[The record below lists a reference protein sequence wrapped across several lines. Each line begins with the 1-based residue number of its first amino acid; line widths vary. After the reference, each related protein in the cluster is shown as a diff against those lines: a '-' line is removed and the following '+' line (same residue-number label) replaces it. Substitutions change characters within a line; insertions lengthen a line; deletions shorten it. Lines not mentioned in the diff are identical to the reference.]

1 MRFMIYVMSDLHG
14 CYEEYIKML
23 NLINF
28 NDNDTLYVLGDI
40 CDRGPSPMKI
50 LLHMMEHENIIPIY
64 GNHDVVALNAL
75 SKIGN
80 YPKEVINDRDY
91 VITNSLMDNEEYRE
105 YLYWLADGGEATLKD
120 YDKLSFNYKR
130 KALEYLSDFKYYD
143 EINVND
149 INYVLVHGG
158 LTPFDVNKEL
168 YEYKLSDI
176 INERTDINKV
186 YYKNKVIIFGHTPTK
201 FYDINYQGKIIKRNN
216 NIAIDCG
223 CVFGYGL
230 GCLCLDNMKEFYI

>member
-1 MRFMIYVMSDLHG
+1 
-14 CYEEYIKML
+14 
-23 NLINF
+23 
-28 NDNDTLYVLGDI
+28 
-40 CDRGPSPMKI
+40 
-50 LLHMMEHENIIPIY
+50 
-64 GNHDVVALNAL
+64 
-75 SKIGN
+75 
-80 YPKEVINDRDY
+80 
-91 VITNSLMDNEEYRE
+91 MDNEEYRE
-105 YLYWLADGGEATLKD
+105 YLYWLADGGETTLKD
-120 YDKLSFNYKR
+120 YDKLSSNYKR
-130 KALEYLSDFKYYD
+130 KVLEYLSDFKYYD

-176 INERTDINKV
+176 INERTDINKN
-186 YYKNKVIIFGHTPTK
+186 YYKDKIIIFGHTPTK

-230 GCLCLDNMKEFYI
+230 GCLCLDNMQEYYI